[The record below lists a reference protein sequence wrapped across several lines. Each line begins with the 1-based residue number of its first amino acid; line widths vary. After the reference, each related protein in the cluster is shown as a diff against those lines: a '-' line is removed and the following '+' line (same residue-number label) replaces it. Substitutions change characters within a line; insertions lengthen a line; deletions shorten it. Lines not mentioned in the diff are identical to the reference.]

1 MIATTNCKR
10 LWLAAALWA
19 ASLAAAAGPV
29 ISIILDDMGYRWRD
43 GQRAVDLEGAL
54 TYAILP
60 HAPYSRRLAERAH
73 RRHKEIMLH
82 LPMESE
88 AGRRLGPGG
97 LHSGMTEKEFK
108 RRVFESLNAVPH
120 VRGFNNHMGS
130 RLTRSPIEMGWLM
143 QAAMFRNDL
152 YFVDSRTT
160 AETVAEQEA
169 RRRGIVATRRDI
181 FLDYAPGRAVVETQ
195 LDTLVRRARR
205 QGHALAIGHP
215 HPDTLAALEHWLPTL
230 AGQGIRLVPV
240 SQLIQTRQQRRIP
253 PWQLSSY
260 PSPRAVKSSK
270 P

>member
-1 MIATTNCKR
+1 MTATTNR
-10 LWLAAALWA
+10 RRAWLAISLWA
-19 ASLAAAAGPV
+19 ISLAAVAEPIV
-29 ISIILDDMGYRWRD
+29 SIILDDMGYRWQD
-43 GQRAVDLEGAL
+43 GRRAVDLDGAL
-54 TYAILP
+54 TYAVLP
-60 HAPYSRRLAERAH
+60 HAPYSRQLAERAH

-82 LPMESE
+82 LPMESD

-97 LHSGMTEKEFK
+97 LHSGMAEKDFK
-108 RRVFESLNAVPH
+108 RRVFESLNAIPY

-130 RLTRSPIEMGWLM
+130 RLTRNPIEMGWLM

-169 RRRGIVATRRDI
+169 LRRGIVATRRDI
-181 FLDYAPGRAVVETQ
+181 FLDYAPTRAVVETQ
-195 LDTLVRRARR
+195 LDKLVQRARR
-205 QGHALAIGHP
+205 KGHALAIGHP
-215 HPDTLAALEHWLPTL
+215 HPDTLAALERWLPTL

-240 SQLIQTRQQRRIP
+240 SQLIQTRLERRSM

-260 PSPRAVKSSK
+260 PSPRVVKSSK